1 MYHHMIISVVM
12 RDCYSIDDAI
22 RQCSKLMPQYPD
34 ETTQHMESWTIEK
47 VSEPSTGEIRDESG
61 KWV

>member
-12 RDCYSIDDAI
+12 RDCDSIDDAI

-34 ETTQHMESWTIEK
+34 ETTQHMESWTVVE
-47 VSEPSTGEIRDESG
+47 VREPSTGKVYEESE
-61 KWV
+61 